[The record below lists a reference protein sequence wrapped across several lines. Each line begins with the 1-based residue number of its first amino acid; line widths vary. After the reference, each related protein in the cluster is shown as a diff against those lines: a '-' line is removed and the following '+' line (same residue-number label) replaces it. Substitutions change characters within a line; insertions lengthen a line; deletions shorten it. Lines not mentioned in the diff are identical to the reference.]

1 MSVAGT
7 LGFPGL
13 STMSELL
20 AYTLLLLI
28 EIVEARTVE
37 MCENCEILTL
47 PSLSSSTMQETG
59 ALKLRKM

>member
-1 MSVAGT
+1 
-7 LGFPGL
+7 
-13 STMSELL
+13 MSELF

-37 MCENCEILTL
+37 MCENYEILTL